1 MENAR
6 SRPGH
11 AILGFLERERDWELR
26 GEQSL
31 FLVNFVISN
40 SLEVDVSG
48 VRYACSNDQL
58 PKKHSF
64 THAIQN
70 LSSFFRKKY
79 LKLKKISNCFRH
91 NKLSYILQILT
102 FPFFKKNTLTHN
114 SQTFPAYN
122 TSVHAEGVNL
132 CITQNKLNI

>member
-31 FLVNFVISN
+31 FLVDFVISN

-48 VRYACSNDQL
+48 VWCACSNDHL

-70 LSSFFRKKY
+70 SSSFLEKKY
-79 LKLKKISNCFRH
+79 LKLKKFQTVFDTINCRIYC
-91 NKLSYILQILT
+91 KS
-102 FPFFKKNTLTHN
+102 
-114 SQTFPAYN
+114 
-122 TSVHAEGVNL
+122 
-132 CITQNKLNI
+132 

>member
-31 FLVNFVISN
+31 FLVDFVISN
-40 SLEVDVSG
+40 SLKVDVSG
-48 VRYACSNDQL
+48 VRCACSNFHL

-70 LSSFFRKKY
+70 SLSF
-79 LKLKKISNCFRH
+79 LEKKI
-91 NKLSYILQILT
+91 
-102 FPFFKKNTLTHN
+102 
-114 SQTFPAYN
+114 
-122 TSVHAEGVNL
+122 
-132 CITQNKLNI
+132 